1 MCFHSIFMTC
11 CHFYSSE
18 AELEPVFQRCRKFS
32 TNEDDISASSALWA
46 EPRGGGVLEHVREGD
61 PGGGEGKVGS
71 LQGAPTREGKS
82 RFLKTII
89 LKFKQG
95 EDKIVFK
102 ILTFLK

>member
-1 MCFHSIFMTC
+1 M
-11 CHFYSSE
+11 
-18 AELEPVFQRCRKFS
+18 
-32 TNEDDISASSALWA
+32 
-46 EPRGGGVLEHVREGD
+46 REGD

-102 ILTFLK
+102 ILTFLKWLVTLFVDIAACSDEIINNLYFKYSNVSKIVL